1 MNPAQ
6 KITSYFKRPDFA
18 LGAQTTRLDTPVE
31 DPAPAIQSSPSSE
44 PPQLPLSD
52 GTTPDTPG
60 GPSAQLKRSLLRST
74 EETPNNDP
82 GPQSSFQSVETA
94 SSFGSS
100 QRVFKNGRE
109 VVISS
114 DGEESDSTSSF
125 ESPEEL
131 LALLKPQTP
140 KVGFTNDSGMDHDAS
155 ASGRALRTR
164 KTPNTRSVLPPKP
177 ALHKYK
183 NTLDS
188 LVMHAVDDKE
198 TEADIARL
206 RASLKAGSA
215 RESDS
220 AKQKSVN
227 EGTLAS
233 ALDSGADDST
243 GIQRL
248 LDAVRRT
255 EAFELG
261 KSWPFFDLR
270 IPLPPPPDFPR
281 DCVYPGNYLEVL
293 REPGS
298 RERAFSSGVIDFA
311 LSRGLLSD
319 ELVRWIFYSIPSE
332 PRESLRHAY
341 CGAIKRTT
349 AERLKRL
356 VQPEDI
362 DTLFWHMSARPQA
375 LALSDPIMPDTHPQ
389 SDPPE
394 SQPQQHTALLS
405 VLDIFRE
412 AADLFS
418 SDTRDR
424 ILDILLRLPLDS
436 SLIRHSI
443 ICNKLERTITAVL
456 ESVPDE
462 DADNL
467 ATRICKIVS
476 TTLKD
481 AELQSR
487 LLEHI
492 VPTNN
497 WIATLRRR
505 LALIFL
511 TNDPHAE
518 LQPANGDSQAKCIT
532 NILRDPRFNVKRH
545 KRKGLP
551 EYDYGKLRAVTTF
564 LNIII
569 DSGWSETKFSDEDA
583 EYEFNREVDLLAERV
598 KKIFTAIEDSG
609 ASHLRRTLAK
619 EALESLHYRIVY
631 SVRSKPRP
639 KKVLFGQYHPENKS
653 QNLLKYINK
662 EKVPIR
668 SDKPGP

>member
-1 MNPAQ
+1 MNPAR

-18 LGAQTTRLDTPVE
+18 LGAQTTRSETPVE
-31 DPAPAIQSSPSSE
+31 DPTPALQSSPSSE
-44 PPQLPLSD
+44 LPQLPLSD

-74 EETPNNDP
+74 EETANNDT
-82 GPQSSFQSVETA
+82 GPQSSFQSVGTT

-125 ESPEEL
+125 EPPEEL

-140 KVGFTNDSGMDHDAS
+140 KVRFTDDSEMEHDSA

-164 KTPNTRSVLPPKP
+164 KTPNTRSALPSKP
-177 ALHKYK
+177 VRHQYK

-206 RASLKAGSA
+206 RASLKAESA

-243 GIQRL
+243 GIKRL

-261 KSWPFFDLR
+261 KSWPFFDLQT
-270 IPLPPPPDFPR
+270 PLPPPPDFPR
-281 DCVYPGNYLEVL
+281 DCVCPGTYLEVL

-311 LSRGLLSD
+311 LSRNLLSD

-332 PRESLRHAY
+332 SRESLRHAY

-349 AERLKRL
+349 AERMKRL

-362 DTLFWHMSARPQA
+362 DTLFWHMSARPLA
-375 LALSDPIMPDTHPQ
+375 LALSDPIITDANPS
-389 SDPPE
+389 SDLPE
-394 SQPQQHTALLS
+394 SQHQQHTALLS

-418 SDTRDR
+418 SDTRNR

-436 SLIRHSI
+436 SLTRHSI

-456 ESVPDE
+456 EGVPDE
-462 DADNL
+462 DAGDL

-492 VPTNN
+492 VPTNS

-511 TNDPHAE
+511 TGDPHAE
-518 LQPANGDSQAKCIT
+518 LQPANGDSEVKRIT
-532 NILRDPRFNVKRH
+532 NILRDPRFDVKRH
-545 KRKGLP
+545 KRKGQP
-551 EYDYGKLRAVTTF
+551 EYDYGELRAVTTF

-569 DSGWSETKFSDEDA
+569 DSGWSERKFRDENA
-583 EYEFNREVDLLAERV
+583 EDEFNREVDLLAERV

-631 SVRSKPRP
+631 SVRSKPKP
-639 KKVLFGQYHPENKS
+639 KKVLFGQYHPEKKS

-662 EKVPIR
+662 KVPIR
-668 SDKPGP
+668 VDKPGP

>member
-1 MNPAQ
+1 MNPAR

-18 LGAQTTRLDTPVE
+18 LGAQTTRSDTPVE
-31 DPAPAIQSSPSSE
+31 DPAPALQSSPSSE
-44 PPQLPLSD
+44 LPQLPLSD
-52 GTTPDTPG
+52 GTIPDTPG

-74 EETPNNDP
+74 EETASNDP
-82 GPQSSFQSVETA
+82 GPQSSFHSFGTT

-125 ESPEEL
+125 EPPEEL
-131 LALLKPQTP
+131 LALLKPQAP
-140 KVGFTNDSGMDHDAS
+140 KVRFTDDSEMDHDSS
-155 ASGRALRTR
+155 ASGRALRNR
-164 KTPNTRSVLPPKP
+164 KTPNTRSALPSKP
-177 ALHKYK
+177 TPHRYK

-206 RASLKAGSA
+206 RASLKTESA

-227 EGTLAS
+227 AGTLAS

-261 KSWPFFDLR
+261 KSWSFFDLR
-270 IPLPPPPDFPR
+270 TPLPPPPDFPR
-281 DCVYPGNYLEVL
+281 DCVCPETYLEVL

-311 LSRGLLSD
+311 LSRNLLSD
-319 ELVRWIFYSIPSE
+319 ELVRWILYSIPSE

-375 LALSDPIMPDTHPQ
+375 LAFSDPIIPDAHPP

-436 SLIRHSI
+436 SLTRHSI
-443 ICNKLERTITAVL
+443 LCNKLERTITAVL
-456 ESVPDE
+456 EGVSDE
-462 DADNL
+462 DADDL
-467 ATRICKIVS
+467 AIRICKIVS
-476 TTLKD
+476 RTLKD

-492 VPTNN
+492 VPTNS

-505 LALIFL
+505 LAIIFL
-511 TNDPHAE
+511 TGDPHAE
-518 LQPANGDSQAKCIT
+518 LQPANGDSEVKRIT
-532 NILRDPRFNVKRH
+532 NILRDPRFDVKRH
-545 KRKGLP
+545 KRKALH
-551 EYDYGKLRAVTTF
+551 EYDYGELRAVTTL

-569 DSGWSETKFSDEDA
+569 DSGWSETKFCDEDA
-583 EYEFNREVDLLAERV
+583 EDEFNREVDLLAERV

-639 KKVLFGQYHPENKS
+639 KKVLFGQYHPEKKS

-662 EKVPIR
+662 NKVPIR
-668 SDKPGP
+668 SDKPGL